1 MTEARPTR
9 RATIGAALAAAAL
22 LGRPLQAATG
32 IPEAATLLVPGPEG
46 GPAAEFGARAAQ
58 GLARGLVQAAALRVS
73 TLGGPDGITA
83 ANRFAASTAPDGR
96 MLLMLTGQAAQA
108 LLVGDS
114 RARYEPRH
122 WPAIA
127 GSLVPV
133 LVAGRGALTGTQP
146 LRLALPAPGAAEA
159 GALLALDLIG
169 RGATPVFL
177 PPGLGPHAAVSAG
190 IADVVVLAGPD
201 AMARAAALGLVPW
214 FGFDG
219 EHPGRDPALAEVASF
234 GELLSD
240 RAQRDLVAASRAA
253 GAALRVRGLLVLPA
267 LTSADA
273 VALWRGAARNW
284 VEETREPDEA
294 TTRRVGGEEAA
305 DVLATLCP
313 PAEVSTAYRDWLRR
327 RLNWQAG

>member
-1 MTEARPTR
+1 MTEARATR
-9 RATIGAALAAAAL
+9 RALIGTALAAATL
-22 LGRPLQAATG
+22 PVRPLQAATG
-32 IPEAATLLVPGPEG
+32 VPEAATLLVPGPEG
-46 GPAAEFGARAAQ
+46 GAAAVFAAQAAQ

-73 TLGGPDGITA
+73 LLGGPDGITA

-96 MLLMLTGQAAQA
+96 MLLVLTGPAAQA

-133 LVAGRGALTGTQP
+133 LVAGRGALTGAQP
-146 LRLALPAPGAAEA
+146 LRLALSGPGAAEA

-169 RGATPVFL
+169 HGATPVFL
-177 PPGLGPHAAVSAG
+177 PAGLGPDAAVGAG
-190 IADVVVLAGPD
+190 IADAVVLAGPD

-219 EHPGRDPALAEVASF
+219 ERPGRDAALAEVASF
-234 GELLSD
+234 GELLGD
-240 RAQRDLVAASRAA
+240 RPQPELVAASRAA

-284 VEETREPDEA
+284 VEEAREPEEA
-294 TTRRVGGEEAA
+294 ATRRVGGEDAA
-305 DVLATLCP
+305 DLLATLCP
-313 PAEVSTAYRDWLRR
+313 PAEAATAYRDWLRR

>member
-9 RATIGAALAAAAL
+9 RAAMGAALGAVAL
-22 LGRPLQAATG
+22 LGRPLKAATG
-32 IPEAATLLVPGPEG
+32 VPEAATLLVPGPEG

-73 TLGGPDGITA
+73 VLGGPDGITA

-96 MLLMLTGQAAQA
+96 MLLVLTGHAAQA
-108 LLVGDS
+108 LLVGES

-133 LVAGRGALTGTQP
+133 LVAGRGALASTQ
-146 LRLALPAPGAAEA
+146 RIRIALPGPGAAEA

-169 RGATPVFL
+169 RSATPVFL
-177 PPGLGPHAAVSAG
+177 PPGLSPDAAVDAG
-190 IADVVVLAGPD
+190 IADAVVLVGRD
-201 AMARAAALGLVPW
+201 AMARTAALGLVPW
-214 FGFDG
+214 FSFDR
-219 EHPGRDPALAEVASF
+219 ERPDREAALAEVASF
-234 GELLSD
+234 GKLLGD
-240 RAQRDLVAASRAA
+240 RAQPDLVAASRAA
-253 GAALRVRGLLVLPA
+253 GAALRVPGMLVLPA

-284 VEETREPDEA
+284 VEEAREPDET

-313 PAEVSTAYRDWLRR
+313 AAEVANAYRDWLRR
-327 RLNWQAG
+327 RLSWQAG

>member
-1 MTEARPTR
+1 MTEARATR
-9 RATIGAALAAAAL
+9 RAMIGAALAAAAL
-22 LGRPLQAATG
+22 PGRPLQAATG
-32 IPEAATLLVPGPEG
+32 VPEAATLLVPGPEG
-46 GPAAEFGARAAQ
+46 GAAAEFGARAAQ

-73 TLGGPDGITA
+73 LLGGPDGITA
-83 ANRFAASTAPDGR
+83 ANRFAASSAPDGR
-96 MLLMLTGQAAQA
+96 MLLVLTGPAAQA

-133 LVAGRGALTGTQP
+133 LVAGRGPLTGAQP
-146 LRLALPAPGAAEA
+146 LRLALPGPGAAEA

-177 PPGLGPHAAVSAG
+177 PAGLGPDAAVGAG
-190 IADVVVLAGPD
+190 IADAVVLAGPD

-214 FGFDG
+214 FGFDS
-219 EHPGRDPALAEVASF
+219 ERPGRDAALAEVASL
-234 GELLSD
+234 GELLGD
-240 RAQRDLVAASRAA
+240 RQQPALVAASRAA
-253 GAALRVRGLLVLPA
+253 GAALRGRGLLVLPA

-284 VEETREPDEA
+284 VEEAREPELGTA
-294 TTRRVGGEEAA
+294 RQVGGEEAA
-305 DVLATLCP
+305 DLLATLCP
-313 PAEVSTAYRDWLRR
+313 PAEASTAYRDWLRR

>member
-1 MTEARPTR
+1 M
-9 RATIGAALAAAAL
+9 IGASLATAVL

-32 IPEAATLLVPGPEG
+32 VPEAATLLVPGPEG
-46 GPAAEFGARAAQ
+46 GPAAEFAARAAQ

-73 TLGGPDGITA
+73 LLGGPDGITA

-96 MLLMLTGQAAQA
+96 MLLLLTGQAAQT
-108 LLVGDS
+108 LLTGDS

-127 GSLVPV
+127 GRLVPV
-133 LVAGRGALTGTQP
+133 LVAGRGALVGTQP
-146 LRLALPAPGAAEA
+146 LRIALPGPGAAEA

-169 RGATPVFL
+169 RSATPVFL
-177 PPGLGPHAAVSAG
+177 PAGLGPDAAVGAG
-190 IADVVVLAGPD
+190 IADAVVLTGRD
-201 AMARAAALGLVPW
+201 AMARTVALGLVPW
-214 FGFDG
+214 FSFDG
-219 EHPGRDPALAEVASF
+219 ERPGRDPALAEVTSF
-234 GELLSD
+234 GELVGD
-240 RAQRDLVAASRAA
+240 QRQAALVAALRAA

-284 VEETREPDEA
+284 VEEAPESAE
-294 TTRRVGGEEAA
+294 TTARRIGSEEAA

-313 PAEVSTAYRDWLRR
+313 PAEASTAYRDWLRR
-327 RLNWQAG
+327 RLNWQAT

>member
-1 MTEARPTR
+1 MTEARATR
-9 RATIGAALAAAAL
+9 RAMIGAALAAAAL
-22 LGRPLQAATG
+22 PGRPLHAATG
-32 IPEAATLLVPGPEG
+32 VPEAATLLVPGPEG
-46 GPAAEFGARAAQ
+46 GPAAEFGAQAAQ

-73 TLGGPDGITA
+73 LLGGPDGITA
-83 ANRFAASTAPDGR
+83 ANRFAASSAPDGR
-96 MLLMLTGQAAQA
+96 MLLVLTGPAAQA

-133 LVAGRGALTGTQP
+133 LVAGRGPVNGAQP
-146 LRLALPAPGAAEA
+146 LRLGLPGPGAADA

-177 PPGLGPHAAVSAG
+177 PAGLGPDAAIGAG
-190 IADVVVLAGPD
+190 VADAVVLSGRD
-201 AMARAAALGLVPW
+201 AIARAVALGLEPW
-214 FGFDG
+214 FSFDG
-219 EHPGRDPALAEVASF
+219 ERPGRDSALAEVASL
-234 GELLSD
+234 GELLGD
-240 RAQRDLVAASRAA
+240 RPQRELVAASRAA

-267 LTSADA
+267 LTSADS

-284 VEETREPDEA
+284 VEEVREPEET
-294 TTRRVGGEEAA
+294 TTRPVGGEEAA
-305 DVLATLCP
+305 DLLATLCP
-313 PAEVSTAYRDWLRR
+313 PAEISTAYRDWLRR

>member
-1 MTEARPTR
+1 MTEARATR
-9 RATIGAALAAAAL
+9 RAMIGAALAAAAL
-22 LGRPLQAATG
+22 PGRPLQAATG
-32 IPEAATLLVPGPEG
+32 VPEAATLLVPGPEG

-73 TLGGPDGITA
+73 LLGGPDGITA
-83 ANRFAASTAPDGR
+83 ANRFAASSAPDGR
-96 MLLMLTGQAAQA
+96 MLLVLTGQAAQA

-133 LVAGRGALTGTQP
+133 LVAGRAPVSGTQP
-146 LRLALPAPGAAEA
+146 LRLALPGPGAAEA

-177 PPGLGPHAAVSAG
+177 PAGLGPDAAVGAG
-190 IADVVVLAGPD
+190 IADAVVLAGPD

-214 FGFDG
+214 FGFDS
-219 EHPGRDPALAEVASF
+219 ERPGRDAALAEVASL
-234 GELLSD
+234 GELLGD
-240 RAQRDLVAASRAA
+240 RQQPALVAASRAA
-253 GAALRVRGLLVLPA
+253 GAALRGRGLLVLPA

-284 VEETREPDEA
+284 VEEAREPELGTA
-294 TTRRVGGEEAA
+294 RQVGGEEAA
-305 DVLATLCP
+305 DLLATLCP
-313 PAEVSTAYRDWLRR
+313 PAEASTAYRDWLRR

>member
-9 RATIGAALAAAAL
+9 RAAIGAALAAAAL

-32 IPEAATLLVPGPEG
+32 VPEAATLLVPGPEG

-58 GLARGLVQAAALRVS
+58 GLARGLVQATALRVS
-73 TLGGPDGITA
+73 ILGGPDGITA

-146 LRLALPAPGAAEA
+146 IRLALPAPSAAEA
-159 GALLALDLIG
+159 GALLALHLIG

-177 PPGLGPHAAVSAG
+177 PPGLGPDAAVSAG

-219 EHPGRDPALAEVASF
+219 EHPGRDAALAEVASF

-294 TTRRVGGEEAA
+294 ITRRVGGEEAA

-313 PAEVSTAYRDWLRR
+313 PAEASTAYRDWLRR